1 MRTRTVLVEDLMSTA
16 LVTAKVDDTVSEVDL
31 EMKLA
36 GIRHIPVVDFRN
48 RLIGIASQRD
58 LLRALARSAGDSVE
72 MRSVMKKKVWTVSPD
87 ASAADA
93 VDLMLTRKIG
103 CTPVV
108 RDDGELVGIVTETD
122 FLALAHD
129 ALLAG
134 IPRSARRR
142 AG

>member
-1 MRTRTVLVEDLMSTA
+1 MRTRTVMVEDLMTTA

-36 GIRHIPVVDFRN
+36 GIRHIPVVDLRN

-58 LLRALARSAGDSVE
+58 LLRALARSAGGSVE
-72 MRSVMKKKVWTVSPD
+72 MRSVMKTRVWTVSPD
-87 ASAADA
+87 ARAAEA
-93 VDLMLTRKIG
+93 VDLMLSRKIG

-129 ALLAG
+129 ALIDGVA
-134 IPRSARRR
+134 RSARRR
-142 AG
+142 AS